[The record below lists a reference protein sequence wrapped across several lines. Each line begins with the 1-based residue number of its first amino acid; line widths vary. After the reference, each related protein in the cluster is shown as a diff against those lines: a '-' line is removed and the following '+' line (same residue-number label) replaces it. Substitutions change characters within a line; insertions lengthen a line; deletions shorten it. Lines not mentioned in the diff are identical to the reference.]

1 MTHEGNDIQL
11 VLSREDHVT
20 RPSTCKGA
28 AGRRSRW
35 LQEHNTVIEGKDEVR
50 PSKFEAALESLESL
64 GREGGRWEAVPQ
76 PVPMIGNQGKTKRA
90 SGEFF
95 NRKKTTCMLYLQADH
110 LFYEKMG
117 RSEEA
122 CIEVMTR
129 HVQSVNNIYR
139 NIGESSQKSKIR
151 IFCKPR

>member
-11 VLSREDHVT
+11 VLCREDHVT

-28 AGRRSRW
+28 GGRRTRW
-35 LQEHNTVIEGKDEVR
+35 LQEHNTVIEGKDEVQ

-64 GREGGRWEAVPQ
+64 GRSGGRWEAVPQ

-139 NIGESSQKSKIR
+139 NIGESSHKSKIR
-151 IFCKPR
+151 IYCKPK

>member
-11 VLSREDHVT
+11 VLCREDHVT

-28 AGRRSRW
+28 GGRRTRW
-35 LQEHNTVIEGKDEVR
+35 LQEHNTVIEGKDEVQ

-64 GREGGRWEAVPQ
+64 GRSGGRWEAVPQ

-139 NIGESSQKSKIR
+139 NIGESSEKSKIR
-151 IFCKPR
+151 IFCKPK